1 MKKILSAII
10 MLSFFLTG
18 CLKDTTI
25 NSDGGLPSTP
35 TTIQFT
41 YSGLEYLGQAS
52 VLTAGVT
59 DPITNNMIVNVAG
72 RSALSKDLAI
82 TVGVD
87 DAKRVTYNATSGT
100 KYDAMPDSCYSL
112 PVKTGIVKAGHYL
125 DTLAVIFYPDK
136 IDPSKNYMLPIT
148 LKDAEGQ
155 IIASNF
161 STYWYHTI
169 GNPLAGNYNYDYSR
183 WNTIDGTGPL
193 HGSSFTGQV
202 TTFLPVNPTLI
213 QVKTSYFTKPRYQLS
228 FTNTAG
234 VLSNFSLQFNP
245 DDLQT
250 LFTANGITVLDG
262 PHILLADPVTG
273 HFKFQYIVFNGSAN
287 RYLIDDFYK

>member
-35 TTIQFT
+35 TAIQFT

-52 VLTAGVT
+52 ILTAGVT

-72 RSALSKDLAI
+72 RSALSKDLTI

-87 DAKRVTYNATSGT
+87 DAKRVTYNTTSDI
-100 KYDAMPDSCYSL
+100 KFDAMPDSCYSI
-112 PVKTGIVKAGHYL
+112 PVKTGTIKAGKYL
-125 DTLAVIFYPDK
+125 DTLKVTFYPDK

-148 LKDAEGQ
+148 LKDAQGQ

-183 WNTIDGTGPL
+183 WNTADGTGPL
-193 HGSSFTGQV
+193 NGSSFTGHV
-202 TTFLPVNPTLI
+202 ATLLPVDPTTI
-213 QVKTSYFTKPRYQLS
+213 TVPSSYVSSYILS
-228 FTNTAG
+228 FDNSTG
-234 VLSNFSLQFNP
+234 VPKNF
-245 DDLQT
+245 T
-250 LFTANGITVLDG
+250 LTMDAKAFSDNGITLVDG
-262 PHILLADPVTG
+262 PHLLIADPVAG
-273 HFKFQYIVFNGSAN
+273 HFKFQYSVLNSSGN
-287 RYLIDDFYK
+287 PRYFIEDFYK

>member
-10 MLSFFLTG
+10 MLSFFLAG

-35 TTIQFT
+35 TAIQFT

-52 VLTAGVT
+52 ILTAGVT

-72 RSALSKDLAI
+72 RSALSKDLII

-87 DAKRVTYNATSGT
+87 DAKRVTYNTTSDT
-100 KYDAMPDSCYSL
+100 KYAAMPDSCYSL
-112 PVKTGIVKAGHYL
+112 PVKTGTIKAGKYL
-125 DTLAVIFYPDK
+125 DSLVVIFYPDK
-136 IDPSKNYMLPIT
+136 IDPTKNYMLPIT
-148 LKDAEGQ
+148 LKDAQGQ

-169 GNPLAGNYNYDYSR
+169 GNPLAGNYNWDYTR
-183 WNTIDGTGPL
+183 WNNATGTGTPS
-193 HGSSFTGQV
+193 GSSFTGHV
-202 TTFLPVNPTLI
+202 TTFLPADPTTI
-213 QVKTSYFTKPRYQLS
+213 QVPTNYYIGPRYVLS

-234 VLSNFSLQFNP
+234 VISNFSISMNA
-245 DDLQT
+245 DDVKT
-250 LFTANGITVLDG
+250 MAAGGVTIIDG
-262 PHILLADPVTG
+262 PKILIADPVAG
-273 HFKFQYIVFNGSAN
+273 HYKFQFTVFNGSAN
-287 RYLIDDFYK
+287 RFLVDEYYK

>member
-35 TTIQFT
+35 TAIQFT
-41 YSGLEYLGQAS
+41 YSGLEFFGQAS

-59 DPITNNMIVNVAG
+59 DPIVNNMIVNVAG

-82 TVGVD
+82 TVSVD
-87 DAKRVTYNATSGT
+87 DAKRVTYNATSDT
-100 KYDAMPDSCYSL
+100 KYEAMPDSCYSL
-112 PVKTGIVKAGHYL
+112 PVKTGTIKAGKYL
-125 DTLAVIFYPDK
+125 DTLEVTFYPDK
-136 IDPSKNYMLPIT
+136 IDPTKNYMLPIT

-169 GNPLAGNYNYDYSR
+169 GNPLAGNYNWDFSR
-183 WNTIDGTGPL
+183 WNNATGTGSL
-193 HGSSFTGQV
+193 HSTSFTGHV
-202 TTFLPVNPTLI
+202 TTFLPANPTTI
-213 QVKTSYFTKPRYQLS
+213 DVPSGYVGVRYELS

-234 VLSNFSLQFNP
+234 VISNYSLKFNA
-245 DDLQT
+245 DDVKNILD
-250 LFTANGITVLDG
+250 ANGIVVANG
-262 PHILLADPVTG
+262 PNILIADAVTG
-273 HFKFQYIVFNGSAN
+273 HYKFQYSVVNGSGLP